1 LSFWYSSRVMKKT
14 SGIFK
19 IYDAISGRLLKVFN
33 PDFGG
38 KIIYEFRVE

>member
-1 LSFWYSSRVMKKT
+1 MKKT

-19 IYDAISGRLLKVFN
+19 IYDAKTGNLLKVFN

-38 KIIYEFRVE
+38 RINYEFRIE